1 MSYYL
6 CKVNHPKI
14 WVAIFEVLGFHS
26 WALGTNNMAAVLKS
40 TIQLI
45 SEVGGR
51 YWLSIYN
58 MGGWDIQS
66 FFNTYYFYLFT
77 WLCQVSVAT
86 HGIFSCGIQTL
97 SCGMW
102 DLVPWPGIEPRHS
115 AQGAW
120 NLSHRTTGKSLCG
133 NYYMRCFWEKLGN
146 MSQL

>member
-6 CKVNHPKI
+6 CKVNHSKI
-14 WVAIFEVLGFHS
+14 WVAVFEVLGLHS
-26 WALGTNNMAAVLKS
+26 RPLGTNNMAAVLKS

-45 SEVGGR
+45 SEVGGK
-51 YWLSIYN
+51 YWPSIYN
-58 MGGWDIQS
+58 MGCWDIQS

-77 WLCQVSVAT
+77 WLCQVSVVT

-120 NLSHRTTGKSLCG
+120 NLSHQTTGKSLYG